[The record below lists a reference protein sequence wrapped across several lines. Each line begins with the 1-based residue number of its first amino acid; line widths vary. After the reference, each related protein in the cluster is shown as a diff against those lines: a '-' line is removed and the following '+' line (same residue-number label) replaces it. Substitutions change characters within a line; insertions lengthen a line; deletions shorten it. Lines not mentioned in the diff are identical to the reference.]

1 VQTNEINVQI
11 LLSEPATSAMQ
22 SWKGSPPEFLSGFEM
37 IDESYNSLTYE
48 RRFMELPM
56 KITYALSLGLFGRL
70 GESIWSATVRFDA
83 EGDYQTKATI
93 VGSLSPETRA
103 ALGQWA
109 TERGQIIQ
117 DWGLTAP

>member
-11 LLSEPATSAMQ
+11 LLQEPATTSMQ
-22 SWKGSPPEFLSGFEM
+22 TFKATPPDFLSGFEM

-48 RRFMELPM
+48 KRFMEWPM
-56 KITYALSLGLFGRL
+56 KITYALSLGLFGRM
-70 GESIWSATVRFDA
+70 GESIYSATVRFDD
-83 EGDYQTKATI
+83 EGDHQTKATI
-93 VGSLSPETRA
+93 VGSLNPETRA